1 MKKVFALLLAI
12 VLCFSL
18 CACGGQSEPELT
30 KEELI
35 STDLKTDIMTLQGE
49 VYSNKVKAMQDYG
62 NKPIIISGKVLT
74 VETDHVVLCES
85 QVCLDAYLSVEDLM
99 KVESGE
105 IISVA
110 GIIKEI
116 KEVTLNWADMPF
128 SSPHC
133 IMDVAYLV
141 D

>member
-1 MKKVFALLLAI
+1 MKKVIALLFAV

-18 CACGGQSEPELT
+18 CACGSQSEPELT

-49 VYSNKVKAMQDYG
+49 VYSNRVKAMQDYG
-62 NKPIIISGKVLT
+62 NKPIIVTGKILL
-74 VETDHVVLCES
+74 VEADHVVLCES
-85 QVCLDAYLSVEDLM
+85 QVCLEAYLSVEDLM
-99 KVESGE
+99 KVKSGE

-116 KEVTLNWADMPF
+116 KDVTLNWAEMPF
-128 SSPHC
+128 TSPHC